1 MIDEELTGK
10 IISAFYSVYNTLGHG
25 FIESIYHNAMIIEMV
40 KRGLSVEIEKPI
52 TVYYGANVVGTF
64 EADLVVE
71 HRVIVELKA
80 KERLV
85 RRTKPSLQI
94 TSARPMWRSVC
105 CSTSA
110 SRPRSSESFLRTST
124 SDTKT
129 KIQITLFGHCSRI
142 NVGVFNAYPSKS
154 VQSVKSVF
162 KKPPPVNAISSLLR
176 QFDHRI
182 V

>member
-80 KERLV
+80 KEKLV
-85 RRTKPSLQI
+85 PAHEAQLTNYLRATDMEIGLLFNFGKSAEIKRKLFENQYKRHKDPDLGNIVRT
-94 TSARPMWRSVC
+94 
-105 CSTSA
+105 
-110 SRPRSSESFLRTST
+110 
-124 SDTKT
+124 
-129 KIQITLFGHCSRI
+129 
-142 NVGVFNAYPSKS
+142 
-154 VQSVKSVF
+154 
-162 KKPPPVNAISSLLR
+162 LLK
-176 QFDHRI
+176 D
-182 V
+182 

>member
-80 KERLV
+80 KEKLV
-85 RRTKPSLQI
+85 PAHEAQLTNYLRATDMEIGLLFNFGKSAEIKRKLFENQFKRHKDQNPDNIVRT
-94 TSARPMWRSVC
+94 
-105 CSTSA
+105 
-110 SRPRSSESFLRTST
+110 
-124 SDTKT
+124 
-129 KIQITLFGHCSRI
+129 
-142 NVGVFNAYPSKS
+142 
-154 VQSVKSVF
+154 
-162 KKPPPVNAISSLLR
+162 LLE
-176 QFDHRI
+176 D
-182 V
+182 